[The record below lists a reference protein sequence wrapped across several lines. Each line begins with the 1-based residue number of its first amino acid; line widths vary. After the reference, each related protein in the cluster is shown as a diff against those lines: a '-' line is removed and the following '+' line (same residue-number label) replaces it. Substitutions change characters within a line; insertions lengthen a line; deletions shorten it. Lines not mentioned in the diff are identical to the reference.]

1 MTNLNNYS
9 VQRLLNVSS
18 GLTKLFYYAMA
29 GIENGGPDINEKDA
43 RQLTDLLNHQ
53 TEIQKALFEK
63 VKNQVEPFEFDHDI
77 YNDDDDTE

>member
-1 MTNLNNYS
+1 MSKLQNYS
-9 VQRLLNVSS
+9 VQRLLNIDN